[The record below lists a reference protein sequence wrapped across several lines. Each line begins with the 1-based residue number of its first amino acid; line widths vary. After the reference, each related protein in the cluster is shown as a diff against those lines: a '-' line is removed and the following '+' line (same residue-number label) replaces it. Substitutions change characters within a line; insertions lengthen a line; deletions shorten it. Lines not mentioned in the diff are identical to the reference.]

1 MPIANVIPLS
11 AQVAADLA
19 RQHAMPACTVLTPE
33 LANSLQLVNAMTRRL
48 RDVGVRVEAASPL
61 DVTLFI
67 VAEDAGRLAEAFRAE
82 WRGASW
88 STKGTRTLNS
98 VRLGGCRICWLT
110 PVKEQ
115 DS

>member
-19 RQHAMPACTVLTPE
+19 RQHAMPVCTVLTPE
-33 LANSLQLVNAMTRRL
+33 LATRLQAVNAMTRRL

-61 DVTLFI
+61 DATLFI
-67 VAEDAGRLAEAFRAE
+67 VAEDSDRLAAAFRAE
-82 WRGASW
+82 WRGVSW

-98 VRLGGCRICWLT
+98 VRLDGCRICWLT

-115 DS
+115 DQ

>member
-11 AQVAADLA
+11 AQGAADIA
-19 RQHAMPACTVLTPE
+19 RQHALPACTVLTPE
-33 LANSLQLVNAMTRRL
+33 LASSLQLVNAMTRRL
-48 RDVGVRVEAASPL
+48 REVGVRVETTSPL
-61 DVTLFI
+61 DKTLFI
-67 VAEDAGRLAEAFRAE
+67 AAEDAEHLAAAFRNE

-88 STKGTRTLNS
+88 STKGTQTLNS

-115 DS
+115 ES